1 MEEIALMK
9 EIKRACSRYAIM
21 FRINVGTGKTYDG
34 RYFSTGVP
42 RGFSDL
48 FGVRRSDGKAI
59 FIEVK
64 TAKGRLSK
72 NQTEFLDAV
81 KSTGAIC
88 GVCRSVEEAITLITG
103 KRSKPCEYEP
113 VTCSICKYASINEDS
128 FEGYNQDYD
137 YICNFNEKEF

>member
-1 MEEIALMK
+1 MK

-81 KSTGAIC
+81 KSTGVAYFFE
-88 GVCRSVEEAITLITG
+88 RM
-103 KRSKPCEYEP
+103 PC
-113 VTCSICKYASINEDS
+113 ASMTARGFWAVI
-128 FEGYNQDYD
+128 
-137 YICNFNEKEF
+137 